1 MSFKLIGPTFA
12 AAHPM
17 LISHPPAAG
26 VPGFSL
32 RQIEVRD
39 ANAWY
44 DYLRLPEVI
53 AHTSWNLQSANDLVP
68 LIEYYRS
75 EPPDT
80 ARRMVLIDDSTGQL
94 VGSIGFHTVSL
105 TNRNAEIAYDLAPH
119 LWGRGIATT
128 LCRNVTAWAHREYDW
143 LRIQAT
149 TLSSN
154 ARSAAVLARSGYQQ
168 EGLLRAY
175 RIVRGTPGNFLLFAH
190 LASTLAADAA
200 A

>member
-1 MSFKLIGPTFA
+1 
-12 AAHPM
+12 M

-105 TNRNAEIAYDLAPH
+105 TNRNARL
-119 LWGRGIATT
+119 LTT
-128 LCRNVTAWAHREYDW
+128 LR
-143 LRIQAT
+143 RIYGAVA
-149 TLSSN
+149 SPPPY
-154 ARSAAVLARSGYQQ
+154 AAMSPPG
-168 EGLLRAY
+168 
-175 RIVRGTPGNFLLFAH
+175 RIANMTGCGSRPPH
-190 LASTLAADAA
+190 
-200 A
+200 